1 MSVRVVYVLVSREE
15 DCFYEM
21 FLLSLY
27 SLRKH
32 CPDRKVSL
40 VMDPETYDRVIA
52 KDDPLLETI
61 EPLRVEIPD
70 GFSPMLRSRYLKTRL
85 RSIIEGDFLYLD
97 TDTVVCES
105 LDEIDSIPCDIAA
118 VTDENGPAVI
128 KSAQAIEHCKKA
140 GFGELK
146 RVPYY
151 NGGVFLVRDS
161 VISRKFFEV
170 WHELWLRSVEN
181 GIPFDQPGLSKA
193 NRDTGF
199 PIKELA
205 GEWNCQVCTPV
216 GAQLFYSAKIV
227 HYFASYSSFMK
238 MVILPHVKSPDRL
251 DDFALGIADN
261 PRGMGFE
268 IYNENYHGRAR
279 RCYSGLLFKLR
290 RYPMAYQFLRSGVG
304 ILSRPFS
311 WFLSSKNDD

>member
-32 CPDRKVSL
+32 CPDRKVSM
-40 VMDPETYDRVIA
+40 VMDPETYDRVMA

-70 GFSPMLRSRYLKTRL
+70 GFSPMLRSRYLKTHL

-97 TDTVVCES
+97 TDTLVCES

-161 VISRKFFEV
+161 VLSRKFFEV

-181 GIPFDQPGLSKA
+181 GVSFDQPGLSKA
-193 NRDTGF
+193 NRDTGS
-199 PIKELA
+199 PIKELS
-205 GEWNCQVCTPV
+205 GEWNCQVCSPV
-216 GAQLFYSAKIV
+216 GDHYFKEAKIV
-227 HYFASYSSFMK
+227 HYYASYSSFMDG
-238 MVILPHVKSPDRL
+238 VILPHVKSPEVL
-251 DDFALGIADN
+251 DEYALSIVDD

-268 IYNENYHGRAR
+268 YYNQSHQGSMH
-279 RCYSGLLFKLR
+279 RCYSGLLFRLI
-290 RYPMAYQFLRSGVG
+290 RYPKAYQFLRSCVVM
-304 ILSRPFS
+304 LSRPFS
-311 WFLSSKNDD
+311 RFLSSN